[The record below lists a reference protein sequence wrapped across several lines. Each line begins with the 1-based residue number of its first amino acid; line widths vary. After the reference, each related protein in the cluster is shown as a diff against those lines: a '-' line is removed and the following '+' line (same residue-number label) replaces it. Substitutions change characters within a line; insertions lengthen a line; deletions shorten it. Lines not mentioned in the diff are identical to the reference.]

1 MDQFSS
7 LFFDDSSKKSL
18 AFQNISFSSLFN
30 PKSYKMSPKKI
41 IISPKKAQ
49 KTMRENHFQ
58 NPQVDLD
65 FKDLCK
71 KLDFSEA
78 SENASNYSISE
89 NENMEIN
96 EASSEDLTEM
106 KNASE
111 FSWVSS
117 NSLTK
122 IKPKKISKKCSNS
135 YKNLTFINVKR
146 NFDDSLDSSFSKFE
160 EEYIIIKTI
169 CRGEMGT
176 VYLCLRLKD
185 KKKICGEKNKVF
197 FT

>member
-1 MDQFSS
+1 
-7 LFFDDSSKKSL
+7 
-18 AFQNISFSSLFN
+18 
-30 PKSYKMSPKKI
+30 
-41 IISPKKAQ
+41 
-49 KTMRENHFQ
+49 MRENHFQ

-160 EEYIIIKTI
+160 E
-169 CRGEMGT
+169 
-176 VYLCLRLKD
+176 
-185 KKKICGEKNKVF
+185 
-197 FT
+197 